1 MGRKRKLYCGF
12 LAFFIT
18 TILCLLGVSGCTARL
33 EDNRVPTDISLRSIA
48 SVTKAS
54 DPDED
59 KIKDANIFVFSSD
72 GFMERSEFIDGDRC
86 SLPLVKG
93 RDYDIFVCV
102 NFGYRLNIRSLDEL
116 MSLEFHLAYP
126 DDYSTGMPMCGYVRG
141 ARAGDDIE
149 IRMKRL
155 MAAIKLNIDRSRLD
169 KDVTMNVH
177 SISIGNCPKRCRV
190 FSESKVNAH
199 EECFSVGFSRG
210 NAECSA
216 LNHGLENGK
225 SAEIVLYMLEN
236 LQGMFPREISDDSD
250 KVFKES
256 ELLSEVC
263 SYIEMELEYSS
274 MTHFSDGGYLRYRFY
289 LGESLKDMNVE
300 RNCVYHI
307 TVTPENDGL
316 ADNGW
321 RVDKTSLSDAIGF
334 KMEPEG
340 YLEAEIGEVIH
351 VGCTFSPPG
360 ARFDIGINELEEDRM
375 RGIYDYV
382 VDEDGH
388 GVTLTIRGLGTGMVY
403 MEAGEPIN
411 QAGLLYIHVKEK

>member
-33 EDNRVPTDISLRSIA
+33 EENRVPTDISLRSIA

-93 RDYDIFVCV
+93 RNYDIFVCV

-116 MSLEFHLAYP
+116 MALEFHLAYP

-256 ELLSEVC
+256 ELLSEV
-263 SYIEMELEYSS
+263 
-274 MTHFSDGGYLRYRFY
+274 
-289 LGESLKDMNVE
+289 
-300 RNCVYHI
+300 
-307 TVTPENDGL
+307 
-316 ADNGW
+316 
-321 RVDKTSLSDAIGF
+321 
-334 KMEPEG
+334 
-340 YLEAEIGEVIH
+340 
-351 VGCTFSPPG
+351 
-360 ARFDIGINELEEDRM
+360 
-375 RGIYDYV
+375 
-382 VDEDGH
+382 
-388 GVTLTIRGLGTGMVY
+388 
-403 MEAGEPIN
+403 
-411 QAGLLYIHVKEK
+411 